1 MGSLVVI
8 VGVILMVVIHEGG
21 HFIAAKAFDMKA
33 TEAFFG
39 FGPRLWSI
47 TRGETEYGV
56 KAIPL
61 GGYVRITGMNPFE
74 EIDPAE
80 EHRTYRRK
88 PFWQKSVVVLAGIA
102 SHFVVAFV
110 IFVVVALVWGTVSL
124 GRYTLD
130 PAISDV
136 TRVLIRSSG
145 VAEEIPL
152 ELERGD
158 EIVRIDGD
166 PVEDLSPVSTAPP
179 GTIHQVEVE
188 RGGAIVT
195 LATTDVVVPTPAY
208 LAGMQAGDRL
218 VSIDGR
224 SVEEWDDFVEGAHL
238 KPAEETTIVFERDG
252 EEMTIT
258 TVLAVN
264 EVDGEAVG
272 FFGVSPSV
280 TGDRVGPV
288 GAVTTAGSAL
298 GTGVVQAGRG
308 LADLVANFGNIVH
321 ATVTSND
328 EVLDETRPISVI
340 GLVRIAG
347 PLEQSLVLLAFV
359 NIFVGVLNVVPL
371 YPLDGGHFAV
381 ALYERLRGRPAD
393 VRKLMPVAAAVFIFV
408 VMLGLLGIYLDIVN
422 PLRPP
427 GQ

>member
-1 MGSLVVI
+1 
-8 VGVILMVVIHEGG
+8 
-21 HFIAAKAFDMKA
+21 
-33 TEAFFG
+33 
-39 FGPRLWSI
+39 
-47 TRGETEYGV
+47 
-56 KAIPL
+56 
-61 GGYVRITGMNPFE
+61 
-74 EIDPAE
+74 
-80 EHRTYRRK
+80 
-88 PFWQKSVVVLAGIA
+88 
-102 SHFVVAFV
+102 
-110 IFVVVALVWGTVSL
+110 
-124 GRYTLD
+124 
-130 PAISDV
+130 
-136 TRVLIRSSG
+136 
-145 VAEEIPL
+145 
-152 ELERGD
+152 
-158 EIVRIDGD
+158 
-166 PVEDLSPVSTAPP
+166 
-179 GTIHQVEVE
+179 VE

-195 LATTDVVVPTPAY
+195 LATTDIVVPTPAY